1 MDQYLTPN
9 DVAERLQV
17 HVETVLRW
25 ARAGELP
32 GAKLG
37 QQWRF
42 RPGDVENFVTRR
54 MASTPEAL
62 AIPL

>member
-1 MDQYLTPN
+1 MDQYLTPT
-9 DVAERLQV
+9 DVAQRLQV

-25 ARAGELP
+25 ARSGELP

-42 RPGDVENFVTRR
+42 RAGDVEAFVASR
-54 MASTPEAL
+54 MIATPDAL
-62 AIPL
+62 AIPM